1 MESYLM
7 LRSYE
12 DFEDIVALETERM
25 AVKYDTFAAIPMMKR
40 GIEEHDLELNNLD
53 DVIVANEKTLVEIN
67 KMKIGKPYV
76 DFINRYRGDRI
87 LYTNYTEDDG
97 DDSFIEDFLE

>member
-1 MESYLM
+1 
-7 LRSYE
+7 
-12 DFEDIVALETERM
+12 
-25 AVKYDTFAAIPMMKR
+25 MMKR

-76 DFINRYRGDRI
+76 DFINNYKGDRI